1 MLNATKRFTF
11 MAHFYF
17 PQVVQEFDPTEKNTL
32 AKRSEL
38 SLIRV
43 DKVVVLSCLTLGM
56 DVVMMS
62 DRK

>member
-1 MLNATKRFTF
+1 

-43 DKVVVLSCLTLGM
+43 DKVVMLSCLTLGM

>member
-1 MLNATKRFTF
+1 

-17 PQVVQEFDPTEKNTL
+17 PQVVQESDPTEKNTL

-43 DKVVVLSCLTLGM
+43 DKVVMLSCLTLGM